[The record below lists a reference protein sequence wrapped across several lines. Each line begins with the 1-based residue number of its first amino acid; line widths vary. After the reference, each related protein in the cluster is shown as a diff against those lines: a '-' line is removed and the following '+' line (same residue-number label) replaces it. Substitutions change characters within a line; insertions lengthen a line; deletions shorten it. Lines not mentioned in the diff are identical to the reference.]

1 MKQTLTFQDLRHL
14 KVSKHRNSSS
24 KSLQW
29 TDSSGKEIT
38 GHPVRHFQQASGL
51 QQERFNN
58 KFEAFSQLNQAE
70 LKNLFTTLPKD
81 KVKGNTDKW
90 ALIQAYYNSSFEAF
104 KSQNKEDLDLIE
116 GNLLDNLDNVQKQAL
131 LDAKDILTK
140 TKETQNEKATIN
152 S

>member
-24 KSLQW
+24 KSLHW
-29 TDSSGKEIT
+29 TDSSGKSIN

-58 KFEAFSQLNQAE
+58 KFEAFSQLNQIE
-70 LKNLFTTLPKD
+70 LKDLFTTLPKD
-81 KVKGNTDKW
+81 KVKGNTDKS
-90 ALIQAYYNSSFEAF
+90 ALVQAYYNSSFEAF
-104 KSQNKEDLDLIE
+104 KAQSEADLEAIN
-116 GNLLDNLDNVQKQAL
+116 GVALDNLNLVEKQAL
-131 LDAKDILTK
+131 IDAKDILTK
-140 TKETQNEKATIN
+140 TKETENEEIAIN

>member
-24 KSLQW
+24 KSLHW
-29 TDSSGKEIT
+29 TDSSGKSIN

-58 KFEAFSQLNQAE
+58 KFEAFSQLNQIE
-70 LKNLFTTLPKD
+70 LKDLFTTLPKD
-81 KVKGNTDKW
+81 KVKGNTDKS

-104 KSQNKEDLDLIE
+104 KAQSGDQLASIN
-116 GNLLDNLDNVQKQAL
+116 GNAFDNLDNVQKQAL
-131 LDAKDILTK
+131 IDAKDILIK
-140 TKETQNEKATIN
+140 MKEHEETITTN
-152 S
+152 